1 MVELLKMALSAAILI
16 LRRQARSSGDR
27 DDARSYR
34 AELMELAAELQ
45 WEVSVST
52 ALRDLHQPLIST
64 DSRVEEMAQLVI
76 EKASRLTRSTIAYL
90 TAVTPNDDSR
100 LTCIASINCSNSCQ
114 GPRQSV
120 RCAIPGTNDGQVVG
134 LLGRP
139 LTDQPTLL
147 NCPQQLPALGNRGIK
162 RVERFL
168 SVPVVLN
175 GQPAGEIALA
185 NPPGDYT
192 SRDLAALERLAQ
204 LYALA
209 LQRKITQQ
217 QVWAALR
224 EKEVLLREIHHR
236 VKNNLQ
242 VISSLLSLQTRR
254 LADAKVGEM
263 FKESQ
268 NRVRSMAMI
277 HEQLHRS
284 TDLSRIDFAQYLRN
298 LTASLFSSYGVD
310 SSQIGL
316 KLDIAEACLPID
328 LATPFGLIVHELVS
342 NSLKHAFADGRQG
355 EIRIAFRPLGD
366 SDGGGRQWR
375 LTVADDGPGLPTEVD
390 PENSS
395 SLGLRLVRIL
405 AEQLDGSV
413 EYRRDPGSKF
423 QITLSDQ

>member
-1 MVELLKMALSAAILI
+1 
-16 LRRQARSSGDR
+16 
-27 DDARSYR
+27 
-34 AELMELAAELQ
+34 
-45 WEVSVST
+45 
-52 ALRDLHQPLIST
+52 
-64 DSRVEEMAQLVI
+64 
-76 EKASRLTRSTIAYL
+76 
-90 TAVTPNDDSR
+90 
-100 LTCIASINCSNSCQ
+100 
-114 GPRQSV
+114 
-120 RCAIPGTNDGQVVG
+120 
-134 LLGRP
+134 
-139 LTDQPTLL
+139 
-147 NCPQQLPALGNRGIK
+147 
-162 RVERFL
+162 
-168 SVPVVLN
+168 VVLN

-192 SRDLAALERLAQ
+192 SRDLAAIERLAR

-316 KLDIAEACLPID
+316 KLDITEACLPID

-342 NSLKHAFADGRQG
+342 NSLKHAFADGREG

-423 QITLSDQ
+423 QITLSDQE